1 MLMPRA
7 QGIGKLGPLLTFADL
22 KTITLHCMSNG
33 YLKNFSGNNNTYVFC
48 RFDIADT
55 VIKAKMTVSSRVNV
69 SAWEPY
75 H

>member
-1 MLMPRA
+1 
-7 QGIGKLGPLLTFADL
+7 
-22 KTITLHCMSNG
+22 MSNG